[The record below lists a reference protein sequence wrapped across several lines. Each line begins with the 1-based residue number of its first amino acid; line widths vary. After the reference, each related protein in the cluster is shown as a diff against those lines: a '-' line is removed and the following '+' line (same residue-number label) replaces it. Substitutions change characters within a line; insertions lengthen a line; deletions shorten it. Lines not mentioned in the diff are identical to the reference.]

1 MAMEDNDIIQLFFDR
16 DEQALAETS
25 AKYGNYCSSIAR
37 NILKNLE
44 DAEECVNDTYLKVW
58 NVIPPTRPTIF
69 KAFIGRITR
78 NISFNLYKKTNADKR
93 GNGQIALILDELAE
107 CVSNGPDPY
116 QKIEKDE
123 LLKNINSFL
132 EKLPQDKRI
141 MFVRRYWYSDS
152 VTDIAKRCG
161 VSENSV
167 SVSLNRLRKRLH
179 NYLIERGFEL

>member
-16 DEQALAETS
+16 DEQAIAETS
-25 AKYGNYCSSIAR
+25 AKYGNYCSTIAR
-37 NILKNLE
+37 NILKNME
-44 DAEECVNDTYLKVW
+44 DAEECVNDTYYKVW

-93 GNGQIALILDELAE
+93 GNGQIVLILDELAE
-107 CVSNGPDPY
+107 CVSDGSDPY

-123 LLKNINSFL
+123 LLKVINLFL
-132 EKLPQDKRI
+132 EKLPQDKRV

-152 VTDIAKRCG
+152 ITEIAKRCG

-167 SVSLNRLRKRLH
+167 SVSLNRLRKRLK
-179 NYLIERGFEL
+179 NYLNERGFEL